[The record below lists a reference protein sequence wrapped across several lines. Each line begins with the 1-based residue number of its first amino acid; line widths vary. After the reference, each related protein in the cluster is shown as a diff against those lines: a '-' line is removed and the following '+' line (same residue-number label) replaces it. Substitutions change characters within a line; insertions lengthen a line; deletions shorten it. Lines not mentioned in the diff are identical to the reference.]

1 MRNRPIWVD
10 AFFYFINDGGIINMK
25 QSAFLLSTLRELPA
39 DAEAISHQLLLK
51 AGYIR
56 QLAAGIYTFLPL
68 GKRVL
73 NKVEQ
78 IVREEMDN
86 AGALEIL
93 MPAMQ
98 PADLWKQSGRFTAY
112 GPELIRLQDR
122 HQRDFVLGPTHE
134 EVITTLMK
142 NEINSYKKLPLNLYQ
157 IQTKYRDE
165 RRPRF
170 GLLRGREF
178 IMKDAYSFDTDWEGL
193 DLSYRK
199 MYDAYEKIFTR
210 LGLTF
215 RAVEADPGTIGGEGG
230 THEFMVLAESGEDTI
245 VSCST
250 CRYAAN
256 LEKAVSKTETIANQ
270 PMNDEPFEKIHTPN
284 TNTIEKLVTVL
295 NVEASSI
302 IKTLLYI
309 ADGKPVAVMIRGD
322 YDVNEVK
329 VKNHLDV
336 ETLELANAHTVEQ
349 IANTG
354 PGYVGPIGL
363 SIPIL
368 IDHSITSM
376 TQAYT
381 GANEFNYH
389 LKNVVPG
396 RDFSLTNVG
405 DFRNVRE
412 NDLCSHCDGKLHL
425 SKGIE
430 VGHIFKLG
438 TKYSEKL
445 EATFFDET
453 GKAKNIIMGCYGIGI
468 TRLLSAIVEQHHD
481 EKGLIWPKSI
491 APFQVHIIPVSTKDE
506 NQQKLAI
513 QIYNQ
518 LKERKIDVLL
528 DDRKEKPGV
537 KFNDADLIGIP
548 IQIVIGRSVNEG
560 LVEIKKR
567 GTETTKIPISNAVEL
582 ITNLVTQ

>member
-1 MRNRPIWVD
+1 MRFLFLQTN
-10 AFFYFINDGGIINMK
+10 GGVREMK
-25 QSAFLLSTLRELPA
+25 QSEFLLATLRELPA

-73 NKVEQ
+73 KKVEE

-86 AGALEIL
+86 AGALEVL
-93 MPAMQ
+93 MPALQ
-98 PADLWKQSGRFTAY
+98 PADLWKQSGRYSAY

-142 NEINSYKKLPLNLYQ
+142 SEINSYKKLPLNLYQ

-178 IMKDAYSFDTDWEGL
+178 LMKDAYSFDTDWEGL
-193 DLSYRK
+193 DRSYQK
-199 MYDAYEKIFTR
+199 MYKAYEKIFTR

-215 RAVEADPGTIGGEGG
+215 RAVEADAGTIGGEGG

-245 VSCST
+245 VSCSS
-250 CRYAAN
+250 CNYAAN
-256 LEKAVSKTETIANQ
+256 LEKAVAKVETTNTQ
-270 PMNDEPFEKIHTPN
+270 PASAGSVEKIYTPN
-284 TNTIEKLVTVL
+284 TNTIEKLV
-295 NVEASSI
+295 EALHTPASTI

-309 ADGKPVAVMIRGD
+309 ADGKPVAVLIRGD
-322 YDVNEVK
+322 HEVNEVK
-329 VKNHLDV
+329 VKNYLDV
-336 ETLELANAHTVEQ
+336 ETLEMASADTVEQ
-349 IANTG
+349 IANTQ

-368 IDHSITSM
+368 IDHAITTM
-376 TQAYT
+376 PPAYT

-396 RDFSLTNVG
+396 RDFALNNVG
-405 DFRNVRE
+405 DFRNVIE
-412 NDLCSHCDGKLHL
+412 DDACPHCGSSIQL
-425 SKGIE
+425 SRGIE

-438 TKYSEKL
+438 TKYSESL

-453 GKAKNIIMGCYGIGI
+453 GKAKTIIMGCYGIGI
-468 TRLLSAIVEQHHD
+468 SRLLSAIVEQHHD
-481 EKGLIWPKSI
+481 EKGIIWPKSI
-491 APFQVHIIPVSTKDE
+491 APFHVHIILVSTKDE
-506 NQQKLAI
+506 NQKNVANKL
-513 QIYNQ
+513 YEQ
-518 LKERKIDVLL
+518 LKETKIDVLY
-528 DDRKEKPGV
+528 DDRSEKPGV
-537 KFNDADLIGIP
+537 KFNDSDLIGIP
-548 IQIVIGRSVNEG
+548 IQVIVGRSVNEG
-560 LVEIKKR
+560 FVEVRER
-567 GTETTKIPISNAVEL
+567 GKEATKLAIENAAEA
-582 ITNLVTQ
+582 IRNLVRI